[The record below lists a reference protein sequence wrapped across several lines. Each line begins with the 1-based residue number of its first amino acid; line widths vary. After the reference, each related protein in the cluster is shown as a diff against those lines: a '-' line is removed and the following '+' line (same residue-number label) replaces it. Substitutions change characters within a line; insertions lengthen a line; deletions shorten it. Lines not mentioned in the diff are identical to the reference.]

1 MLDLAKLSSVKPH
14 QPMIKFSQGRRARG
28 SLQMPGI
35 SASSQ
40 AISETELEIKA
51 QEIPAAL
58 EWWEK
63 PPKYCREHIEETEID
78 QINSGGASRL
88 FQ

>member
-1 MLDLAKLSSVKPH
+1 MT
-14 QPMIKFSQGRRARG
+14 GE
-28 SLQMPGI
+28 

-40 AISETELEIKA
+40 VISETELEIKT
-51 QEIPAAL
+51 QGQDIPAAL

-63 PPKYCREHIEETEID
+63 PPKYCREHIDETEID

>member
-1 MLDLAKLSSVKPH
+1 
-14 QPMIKFSQGRRARG
+14 
-28 SLQMPGI
+28 MPGE
-35 SASSQ
+35 SASCQ
-40 AISETELEIKA
+40 VMSETELEIKT
-51 QEIPAAL
+51 QDIPAAL

-63 PPKYCREHIEETEID
+63 PPKYCRELIDETEID

>member
-1 MLDLAKLSSVKPH
+1 
-14 QPMIKFSQGRRARG
+14 MIKFRQGRG
-28 SLQMPGI
+28 SPQMMGG
-35 SASSQ
+35 SVTEQ
-40 AISETELEIKA
+40 VVTETKLEIKS
-51 QEIPAAL
+51 QDIPAAL

-63 PPKYCREHIEETEID
+63 PSKYSRETIDETEID

>member
-1 MLDLAKLSSVKPH
+1 
-14 QPMIKFSQGRRARG
+14 MIKFRQGRG
-28 SLQMPGI
+28 SLE
-35 SASSQ
+35 SQ
-40 AISETELEIKA
+40 VVRETELEIKS
-51 QEIPAAL
+51 QDIPAAL

-63 PPKYCREHIEETEID
+63 PSKYYRETLDETEID

>member
-1 MLDLAKLSSVKPH
+1 
-14 QPMIKFSQGRRARG
+14 MIKFRQGRG
-28 SLQMPGI
+28 LLQMMGG
-35 SASSQ
+35 SVTKQ
-40 AISETELEIKA
+40 VVTETELEIKS
-51 QEIPAAL
+51 QDIPAAL

-63 PPKYCREHIEETEID
+63 PSKYYRETLDETEID

>member
-1 MLDLAKLSSVKPH
+1 
-14 QPMIKFSQGRRARG
+14 MIKFRQGRG
-28 SLQMPGI
+28 SPQTKGV
-35 SASSQ
+35 SVTNQSVT
-40 AISETELEIKA
+40 ETKLEIKS
-51 QEIPAAL
+51 QDIPAVP

-63 PPKYCREHIEETEID
+63 PSKYSRETIDETEID

>member
-1 MLDLAKLSSVKPH
+1 MLDLAKLSPVKPH
-14 QPMIKFSQGRRARG
+14 KPMIKFRQGRG
-28 SLQMPGI
+28 SLE
-35 SASSQ
+35 SQ
-40 AISETELEIKA
+40 VVRETELEIKS
-51 QEIPAAL
+51 QDIPATL

-63 PPKYCREHIEETEID
+63 PPQYCRETIDETEID

>member
-1 MLDLAKLSSVKPH
+1 
-14 QPMIKFSQGRRARG
+14 
-28 SLQMPGI
+28 MPGG

-40 AISETELEIKA
+40 VISETELEVKT
-51 QEIPAAL
+51 QDIPAAL

-63 PPKYCREHIEETEID
+63 PPKYCRENIDETEID

>member
-1 MLDLAKLSSVKPH
+1 MLDLAKLSAVKPH
-14 QPMIKFSQGRRARG
+14 KPLIKFRRERG
-28 SLQMPGI
+28 SLPVTGD
-35 SASSQ
+35 SVTSQ
-40 AISETELEIKA
+40 VVSETKLEIKS
-51 QEIPAAL
+51 QDIPTAL

-63 PPKYCREHIEETEID
+63 PSKYYRETLDETEID